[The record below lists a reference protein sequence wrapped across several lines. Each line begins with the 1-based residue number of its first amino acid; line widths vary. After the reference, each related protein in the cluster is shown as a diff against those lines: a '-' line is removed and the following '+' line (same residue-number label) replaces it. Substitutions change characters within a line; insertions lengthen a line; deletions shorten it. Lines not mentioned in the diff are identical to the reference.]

1 MTAEG
6 NDPSSEEPGFTFSD
20 KRRID
25 PDTGELRPEADAASA
40 SAEAGEENAATGAA
54 GAGGAEGVHD
64 ADEDLADA
72 SDLGIDI
79 PADASTLN
87 DTEAAQGEEAA
98 EPAPGTEAAAHLADL
113 KRINA
118 EYAAYRMRADRE
130 RERAATGGTIKAVEA
145 LIPVLDEV
153 RLAQENGD
161 VTGAFETHVNKLIDS
176 LNKVGVE
183 QYGEVGDEFDPRLH
197 EALMQQPSDDVET
210 PTVFLV
216 MQPGYRMGERIIRA
230 ARVGVQQPED

>member
-1 MTAEG
+1 MTTEG
-6 NDPSSEEPGFTFSD
+6 NDQSSEEPGFTFND

-25 PDTGELRPEADAASA
+25 PDTGELRPEADAQSA
-40 SAEAGEENAATGAA
+40 QAEAGQGASQDTEE
-54 GAGGAEGVHD
+54 E
-64 ADEDLADA
+64 LADA
-72 SDLGIDI
+72 SDLGVDI
-79 PADASTLN
+79 PGDASTLN
-87 DTEAAQGEEAA
+87 DTEAAQDETAQDEAAA
-98 EPAPGTEAAAHLADL
+98 EPAPGSEAAAHLADL

-130 RERAATGGTIKAVEA
+130 RERAAVGGTIKTVEA

-161 VTGAFETHVNKLIDS
+161 VSGAFETHVTKLVDS
-176 LNKVGVE
+176 LTKVGVE

-210 PTVFLV
+210 PTIFLV
-216 MQPGYRMGERIIRA
+216 MQPGYRLGDRVIRA